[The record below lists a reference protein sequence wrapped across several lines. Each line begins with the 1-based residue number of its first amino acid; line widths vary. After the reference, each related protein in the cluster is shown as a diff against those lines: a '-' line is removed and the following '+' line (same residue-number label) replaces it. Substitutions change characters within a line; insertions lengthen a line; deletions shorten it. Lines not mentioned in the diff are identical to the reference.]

1 MSYFELKTHFG
12 DQLWTYFNG
21 QLTPVSQSP
30 VFNVLEELGMSECD
44 FVDKANEL
52 FNECDIK
59 IPSDYPKPRVIKREV
74 LKYATELNPMDDFA
88 ICVGSC
94 ILIKEEFGIDVSKII
109 RKELIEPNSRSGILH
124 ATSMASIALAYL
136 RNGSSIEIPTEQKNR
151 SNPDLVIDGLDCEVK
166 VIEESDWTADMDLFT
181 GLGRKRLLSRD
192 LCYDIGK
199 FISKKDSGHKGI
211 RQADCV
217 FADLS
222 LKSFGL
228 IEELTGLRNGVLPDL
243 KKHRIVYFAK
253 VITEFSSF
261 YLDVDPNL
269 WELIKTTDKGY
280 RCGVFPAPKAA
291 T

>member
-1 MSYFELKTHFG
+1 MKHFELRTHFG
-12 DQLWTYFNG
+12 DQRWTYFNG
-21 QLTPVSQSP
+21 ELAPAS
-30 VFNVLEELGMSECD
+30 FNILEELGMSEHD
-44 FVDKANEL
+44 FVNKANKL
-52 FNECDIK
+52 FSECGVK
-59 IPSDYPKPRVIKREV
+59 VPSDYPKPHIREREM
-74 LKYATELNPMDDFA
+74 LQYAAEPNPMDDFA
-88 ICVGSC
+88 ICVGFC
-94 ILIKEEFGIDVSKII
+94 ILIKEEFDVDVSKII

-136 RNGSSIEIPTEQKNR
+136 RNGSSIEIPTERKNR

-166 VIEESDWTADMDLFT
+166 VIDESDWTADMDPLT
-181 GLGRKRLLSRD
+181 GLGRKRLLSKD

-228 IEELTGLRNGVLPDL
+228 IEELTALKSGVLPDL
-243 KKHRIVYFAK
+243 KKHRIIYFAK
-253 VITEFSSF
+253 VITEFLGF
-261 YLDVDPNL
+261 YLDVDPKL
-269 WELIKTTDKGY
+269 WELIKTTNKGY
-280 RCGVFPAPKAA
+280 RCGVFPAPRAA